1 MLAGF
6 AADGEAA
13 GNVGARGEAALD
25 GIANGHIFVLN
36 LFADGDAFAM
46 VLRGGRAGVHE
57 IIIKNDGALVNG
69 EREDE
74 VGIHHAGIGV
84 DHEIR
89 IDPKIECVTLA
100 RGADGRIE
108 SAGGIE
114 RAGLQASAL
123 EILDG
128 VLGVL
133 DDTAEP
139 FVGVGNVVTAVEIIV
154 HVDFPVAVQRVD
166 PAIEVVELF
175 GELERRDEFGNFA
188 EKFPEGSGSAIEI
201 DEDEIFPNVYAH
213 GNKAVI
219 GAIEIA
225 DALELD
231 HALQDAIVAVGPA
244 MIGAAELFGTT
255 VGFENDGGGVM
266 AADVVKGAEF
276 AIIAP
281 DYDERFFVDVN
292 GEELAGILDV
302 IEVADDLP
310 VGSEDGVTLELRDA
324 GIEIPGSGNGPGVFE
339 RVGGIVEIEDVANAA
354 LVHERRL
361 RD

>member
-1 MLAGF
+1 
-6 AADGEAA
+6 
-13 GNVGARGEAALD
+13 
-25 GIANGHIFVLN
+25 
-36 LFADGDAFAM
+36 
-46 VLRGGRAGVHE
+46 
-57 IIIKNDGALVNG
+57 
-69 EREDE
+69 
-74 VGIHHAGIGV
+74 
-84 DHEIR
+84 
-89 IDPKIECVTLA
+89 
-100 RGADGRIE
+100 
-108 SAGGIE
+108 
-114 RAGLQASAL
+114 
-123 EILDG
+123 
-128 VLGVL
+128 
-133 DDTAEP
+133 
-139 FVGVGNVVTAVEIIV
+139 VVTAVEIIV